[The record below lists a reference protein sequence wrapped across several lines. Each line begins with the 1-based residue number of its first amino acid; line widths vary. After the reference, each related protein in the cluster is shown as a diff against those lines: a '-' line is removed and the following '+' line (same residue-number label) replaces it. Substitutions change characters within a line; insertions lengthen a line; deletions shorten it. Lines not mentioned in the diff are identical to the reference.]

1 MSVHWGQEY
10 QIKSS
15 VFQQKLARK
24 IIDSGADLII
34 GHHPHVVQEI
44 EIYNNK
50 LIFYSLGNFVF
61 DQYFSEQTQQ
71 GLAVALEIYPVRNN
85 DSNRVNPNKNIYKL
99 FPIQSKLSQPFLME
113 QNQAEKFLEKLSKRS
128 SKDLTEEIKKG
139 VIEIR

>member
-71 GLAVALEIYPVRNN
+71 GLAVRLEINE
-85 DSNRVNPNKNIYKL
+85 NKLVFQL

-113 QNQAEKFLEKLSKRS
+113 QNQAEKFLEKLSERLS
-128 SKDLTEEIKKG
+128 EDLVEEIKRG
-139 VIEIR
+139 VIEIKLK